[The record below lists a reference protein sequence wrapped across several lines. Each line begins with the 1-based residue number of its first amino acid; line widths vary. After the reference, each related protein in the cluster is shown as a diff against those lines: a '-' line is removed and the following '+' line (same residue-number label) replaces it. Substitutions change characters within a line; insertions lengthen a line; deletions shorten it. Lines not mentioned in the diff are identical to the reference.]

1 MNFLKIR
8 PNEKH
13 PILILF
19 IIFFCITAACITG
32 AAVRDAI
39 FLINFDRRYLPLMY
53 IFIALFMALAIEAY
67 KKLISNKDQINLII
81 IAGSCFS
88 MSLLVFQ
95 LHMAGWV
102 IPAFYIWM
110 EIITILSI
118 MQFWILAGE
127 VFNPRQAKRLFPLII
142 AGGSIAA
149 IGAGYSI
156 KPFVEIY
163 GSENL
168 LYLTIIFLIT
178 SIIMSHFVR
187 PYIKVDFQE
196 IDQNIQ
202 DNKVQFDPYLKAIA
216 IMVACSAFISRIIDY
231 QFKIMSSEAF
241 PNQND
246 LVDFFGTYYM
256 YTGIAT
262 LIMQFFLTS
271 FILTRFGILIGLII
285 LPITLSF

>member
-1 MNFLKIR
+1 MCIR
-8 PNEKH
+8 
-13 PILILF
+13 
-19 IIFFCITAACITG
+19 
-32 AAVRDAI
+32 
-39 FLINFDRRYLPLMY
+39 DR
-53 IFIALFMALAIEAY
+53 
-67 KKLISNKDQINLII
+67 
-81 IAGSCFS
+81 
-88 MSLLVFQ
+88 
-95 LHMAGWV
+95 
-102 IPAFYIWM
+102 
-110 EIITILSI
+110 
-118 MQFWILAGE
+118 
-127 VFNPRQAKRLFPLII
+127 II

-187 PYIKVDFQE
+187 PYIKVDIQE

-271 FILTRFGILIGLII
+271 FILTRFGILIGLIV
-285 LPITLSF
+285 LPITLSFGSTGFLLVGSLLTVFITKFSDQVFKFSINNAIKEILWLPLSIKKRQRSKPIIDGTLKSGVEGFAGLVIFLSLIHI